1 MVDEFYTDA
10 EIMQQIVKLAPPM
23 QQVDPDLIV
32 AWIELAKE
40 FVCKK
45 RFKNSYPKAVALYT
59 LHLMTLDGAMK
70 QEGESVESYS
80 RRVSS
85 FTLTGE
91 FSQTFDR
98 ISSDTSGKQ
107 IRQTPWGKM
116 YEVLNRKHGGGFG
129 LVTGLRR
136 RCCR

>member
-1 MVDEFYTDA
+1 MNQDV
-10 EIMQQIVKLAPPM
+10 INQIVKLAPPFAE
-23 QQVDPDLIV
+23 VDPALLQ
-32 AWIELAKE
+32 AWVELAEE

-45 RFKNSYPKAVALYT
+45 RFKDSYTKAVALYT

-80 RRVSS
+80 QRVAS
-85 FTLTGE
+85 FSLTGE

-98 ISSDTSGKQ
+98 VSSDSSGKE

-116 YEVLNRKHGGGFG
+116 YEALNRKRGGGFG

-136 RCCR
+136 RSC